1 MAENDLS
8 SRRRSSGSS
17 VIPVNAGLIYNR
29 SVAAQAQES
38 TEDVPADT
46 LDTLENASPPPAVE
60 QLSDCEVESETSERG
75 RVDHII
81 DQSEDSDDKKE
92 RKKKHKELKPI
103 SKKHPEYELAYDMML
118 GIRTV
123 VGRIEAGGHS
133 ELEDSFSDM
142 NISGTMKEAELMQRY
157 QNDFVGRVNPEKFSE
172 TKSYRFPKKGGKYTP
187 SHYMK
192 SFKFKDYCPQI
203 FKMLRQL
210 FSIDPGDYQ
219 TEVCGNYKYLEFI
232 SNSKSGQF
240 FFYSHNQRFMVKT
253 MSKTEA
259 KLLRKIMPQYYS
271 YIRKHPHSLLTK
283 FFGMHRVKPH
293 RREHIY
299 FIIMGSVFYSQ
310 EGLEIH
316 EQYDLKGSTKGRKAG
331 PNEKMKKDL
340 DLMLNGI
347 YINVGRDKAKLYKQQ
362 LLLDTEFLRKNQIMD
377 YSLLVGI
384 HYRDRDP
391 MHTLEE
397 QKEPLPEERKE
408 PILDRQ
414 GSDGSGP
421 GYRVNRALSTPLQ
434 TCTILSQNEKK
445 HRQSLAVDDIVR
457 FKSRLRR
464 RSQMHPRHKNHYKL
478 SEPLA
483 DLFIVPEIVPNTEL
497 GVMPEDDVCLNPIFT
512 SPYSKSAEEYKLAEE
527 REMLENPFTDTCGGM
542 CFKNPDTGDL
552 GNEIYF
558 TGVIDLL
565 QQFNRRKKVESF
577 LKTRMNNPQVISA
590 VDPELYSRRFNR
602 FIEEKIM

>member
-1 MAENDLS
+1 M
-8 SRRRSSGSS
+8 G
-17 VIPVNAGLIYNR
+17 
-29 SVAAQAQES
+29 
-38 TEDVPADT
+38 
-46 LDTLENASPPPAVE
+46 
-60 QLSDCEVESETSERG
+60 
-75 RVDHII
+75 
-81 DQSEDSDDKKE
+81 
-92 RKKKHKELKPI
+92 
-103 SKKHPEYELAYDMML
+103 
-118 GIRTV
+118 
-123 VGRIEAGGHS
+123 
-133 ELEDSFSDM
+133 
-142 NISGTMKEAELMQRY
+142 
-157 QNDFVGRVNPEKFSE
+157 NDFVGRVNPQKFSE
-172 TKSYRFPKKGGKYTP
+172 PKSYRFPKKGGKYTP

-219 TEVCGNYKYLEFI
+219 TEVCGNYRYLEFM

-259 KLLRKIMPQYYS
+259 RLLRKIMPQYYS

-299 FIIMGSVFYSQ
+299 FLIMGSVFYSK

-331 PNEKMKKDL
+331 PNEIMKKDL
-340 DLMLNGI
+340 DMVANGV
-347 YINVGRDKAKLYKQQ
+347 YINVGRDKAKLFKQQ
-362 LLLDTEFLRKNQIMD
+362 LLFDTEFLRKNQIMD

-391 MHTLEE
+391 MNSEVKEE
-397 QKEPLPEERKE
+397 IPEERKE
-408 PILDRQ
+408 PINWMLGDNRES
-414 GSDGSGP
+414 GSLH
-421 GYRVNRALSTPLQ
+421 RVNRALSSPLQ
-434 TCTILSQNEKK
+434 DRPVPSVRATTLRN
-445 HRQSLAVDDIVR
+445 SLAVDDIGR
-457 FKSRLRR
+457 FSRGRR
-464 RSQMHPRHKNHYKL
+464 RSQLLSSRHKSHYKL
-478 SEPLA
+478 SAPLK
-483 DLFIVPEIVPNTEL
+483 DLFIVPEIVSTNEGL
-497 GVMPEDDVCLNPIFT
+497 GGMPENDIRSNTIFK
-512 SPYSKSAEEYKLAEE
+512 SPYSKTAEETRLDEDN
-527 REMLENPFTDTCGGM
+527 EMLANPFTDTHGGM
-542 CFKNPDTGDL
+542 CYKNPDTGEL